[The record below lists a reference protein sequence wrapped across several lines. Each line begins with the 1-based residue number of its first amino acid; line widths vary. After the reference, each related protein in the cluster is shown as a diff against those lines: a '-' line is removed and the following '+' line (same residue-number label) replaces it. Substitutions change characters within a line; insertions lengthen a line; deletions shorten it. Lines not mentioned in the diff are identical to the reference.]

1 MAALGFGYRRHMINL
16 RDMHKFM
23 AQPSAPILDLCVVVP
38 AFNEAENLGPLA
50 AEIDAVLKDFT
61 YEMIFVD
68 DGSTDNS
75 VQKLQDLKQHYP
87 TLRALSHRV
96 NAGQSRG
103 LHSGIIA
110 ARAPIIATLD
120 SDGQNDP
127 ADIPRLYQALMRG
140 EAADNLAMIGGQRQ
154 NRQDSW
160 SKKWASRKTKYVI

>member
-1 MAALGFGYRRHMINL
+1 MINL

-23 AQPSAPILDLCVVVP
+23 AQPSAPILELCVVVP

-50 AEIDAVLKDFT
+50 AEIDAALKDFT

-68 DGSTDNS
+68 DGSTDHS
-75 VQKLQDLKQHYP
+75 LQKLKDLKQHYP
-87 TLRALSHRV
+87 ALRVLSHNV
-96 NAGQSRG
+96 NAGQSRS

-127 ADIPRLYQALMRG
+127 ADIPKLYQCLTRD
-140 EAADNLAMIGGQRQ
+140 ENADNLAMIGGQRQ
-154 NRQDSW
+154 NRQDSCAHRFF
-160 SKKWASRKTKYVI
+160 KLKTLLGDFSG